1 MRIEKLSL
9 LIKCG
14 YKVIVQQ
21 PFGIVDLQKN
31 KLIKDHD
38 TIAE

>member
-1 MRIEKLSL
+1 VRIEQLSL

-14 YKVIVQQ
+14 YKVIMQQ
-21 PFGIVDLQKN
+21 PFGIVNLQKN
-31 KLIKDHD
+31 KLIKDRD